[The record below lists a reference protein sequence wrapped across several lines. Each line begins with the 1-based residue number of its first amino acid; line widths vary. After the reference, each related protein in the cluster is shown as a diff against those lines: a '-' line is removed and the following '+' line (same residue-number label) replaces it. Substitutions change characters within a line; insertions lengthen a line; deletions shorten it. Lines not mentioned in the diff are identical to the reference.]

1 VSGTLRWRLERLRGM
16 TPVEVG
22 YRLLRAIQARLESR
36 RLERAVPPPD
46 PACRGNAWVA
56 KDPEVNASA
65 YAHAAERIA
74 EGRLDVYAL
83 RALNLGSPPRWNR
96 DPKSGVEAPLAYGKR
111 LDTGDPEC
119 LGDIHYLWQP
129 NRHAHLLTLAQ
140 AHALTKKCLYL
151 ETLEKHLDSWLI
163 ACPNGIGPNWSS
175 ALEAGVRLVNWSMAW
190 QLVADALPADLR
202 DR

>member
-1 VSGTLRWRLERLRGM
+1 M
-16 TPVEVG
+16 
-22 YRLLRAIQARLESR
+22 RAIQARLESR
-36 RLERAVPPPD
+36 RLDRAVPPSD

-65 YAHAAERIA
+65 YAQAAERIA

-96 DPKSGVEAPLAYGKR
+96 DPKSGIEAPLAYGKR

-119 LGDIHYLWQP
+119 G
-129 NRHAHLLTLAQ
+129 RHPLPVAAESPR
-140 AHALTKKCLYL
+140 APPHACAGPRADEEALYL

-202 DR
+202 DRWLRSVYQHCAFIRGWFTCMPRPRTA